1 MRKCNFS
8 VWLLTDSLR
17 RFLLGCG
24 IGCLPSPARDRQAM
38 ISEFR
43 FCLGKSHGEEE
54 ESNAHAQGVWGAWLW
69 GQGGEIKGTAGEDQG
84 HCRRGFRDRLVGS
97 AAPLSLG

>member
-69 GQGGEIKGTAGEDQG
+69 GQGGEIKDTAGEDQG